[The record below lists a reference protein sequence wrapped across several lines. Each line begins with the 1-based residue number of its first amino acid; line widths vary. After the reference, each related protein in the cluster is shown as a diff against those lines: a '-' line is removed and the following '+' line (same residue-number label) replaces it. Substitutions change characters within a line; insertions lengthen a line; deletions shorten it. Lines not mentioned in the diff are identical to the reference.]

1 MLCTFSCAASRVHC
15 GGCVLGDM
23 VVSWTHLTT
32 GEGVIVKISSKAP
45 LDSMAAT
52 MRTVCVIHQP
62 TPVETCRRAAASPTV
77 IVALTFSQSKLLG
90 GVLRCALNG
99 THNAQAA
106 SRSCCILTCSPL
118 TCRWPP
124 LLLDVNR
131 VP

>member
-1 MLCTFSCAASRVHC
+1 
-15 GGCVLGDM
+15 M
-23 VVSWTHLTT
+23 VVSWTHLAT

-77 IVALTFSQSKLLG
+77 SSADFRQSKLLG

-99 THNAQAA
+99 THNAQK
-106 SRSCCILTCSPL
+106 PL
-118 TCRWPP
+118 H
-124 LLLDVNR
+124 DHVAF
-131 VP
+131 